1 MKYRFTVL
9 LLVIMMMSQLPV
21 FGVAKQVYY
30 QLKDTIMKRINR
42 RNALTNISNMLIYR
56 HYTN

>member
-30 QLKDTIMKRINR
+30 QLKDTIIKRINR